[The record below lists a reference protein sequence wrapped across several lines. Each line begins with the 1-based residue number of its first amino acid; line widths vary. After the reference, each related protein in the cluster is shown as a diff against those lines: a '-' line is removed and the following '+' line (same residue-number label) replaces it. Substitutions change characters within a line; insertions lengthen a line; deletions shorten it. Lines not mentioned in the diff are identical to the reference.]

1 MTKYRIVLR
10 TAGSKV
16 TFLVQEKRFFVLW
29 LQVQVTNGE
38 YFKSLVYDTFAEALG
53 SVNTMLDFDNSVD
66 RVVWES
72 K

>member
-1 MTKYRIVLR
+1 MTKYRIVLL

-29 LQVQVTNGE
+29 LQVQVTNSE